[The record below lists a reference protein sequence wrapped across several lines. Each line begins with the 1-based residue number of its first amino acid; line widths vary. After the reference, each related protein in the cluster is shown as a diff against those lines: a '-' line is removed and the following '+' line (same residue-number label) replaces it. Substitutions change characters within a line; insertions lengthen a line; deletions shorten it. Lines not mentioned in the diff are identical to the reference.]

1 MLTSNQF
8 TSNLEEKIQLYNK
21 LKFMQNQEN
30 SKTQT
35 INGRNRS
42 PSFSLLE
49 NKTISPIEQFSTFSR
64 NNNYIDLPKNNTI
77 NTFTKNGI
85 SSISNTKTLHRT
97 RSVYL
102 YENSKLILS
111 KLESK
116 RNKINAGLKKN
127 RTPEITIKAKS
138 IKRDPNLFCERLYP
152 GSTKKIT
159 IDTNDLYGTDSKF
172 YNRPKKIIK
181 DEQFEFKPKIDKLS
195 QKIASKLE
203 NTTIRLNKPRQ
214 RSKAQLNSTM
224 TLEIEMVEKKYKKL
238 TLPNYEKN
246 IRHKNKTPSLYLR
259 GMEMIKRKNE
269 IMEENK
275 KENERHYLQFS
286 FKPNISPSSIYK
298 NKICHTIKIHQRAR
312 STEENGKKQNFDEL
326 YKRNERWKQAIEAKN
341 KKIQNEKKNKELRC
355 CTFVPKI
362 NKKVMENDTRFIQ
375 NNLEQIV
382 TYVKKRQDFLKLK
395 EEDELYK
402 NKIFYNQYIPHSIK
416 KKHLRN
422 FSHNNKTNPKNKS
435 LCIEEEFDCKNFSK
449 KK

>member
-1 MLTSNQF
+1 MMTSNQF
-8 TSNLEEKIQLYNK
+8 RANLEEKIQLYNK
-21 LKFMQNQEN
+21 LKLMQNQESCKN
-30 SKTQT
+30 IT

-42 PSFSLLE
+42 SSFSLLE
-49 NKTISPIEQFSTFSR
+49 NKSISPIEQFSTFSR
-64 NNNYIDLPKNNTI
+64 NNNIIDLPKNNTI

-85 SSISNTKTLHRT
+85 SSVSNTKNLHRT
-97 RSVYL
+97 RSDYL
-102 YENSKLILS
+102 YENSKIIMS

-116 RNKINAGLKKN
+116 RNIINARLKKN
-127 RTPEITIKAKS
+127 RTPVITIKAKS

-152 GSTKKIT
+152 GSTQKIT

-172 YNRPKKIIK
+172 YNPPKKIIK
-181 DEQFEFKPKIDKLS
+181 DEQFEFRPKIDKLS
-195 QKIASKLE
+195 KKIASKLE
-203 NTTIRLNKPRQ
+203 NTSIRLNKPRHK
-214 RSKAQLNSTM
+214 SKAHLNSTM

-238 TLPNYEKN
+238 TLPGYDKN
-246 IRHKNKTPSLYLR
+246 IPQKNRTPSLYLR

-298 NKICHTIKIHQRAR
+298 NKICHTIKIHQRTR

-326 YKRNERWKQAIEAKN
+326 YQRNERWKQAIEAKN
-341 KKIQNEKKNKELRC
+341 KKIQNDKKNKELRC

-362 NKKVMENDTRFIQ
+362 NKGVMENDTRFIQ
-375 NNLEQIV
+375 NNLDQIV
-382 TYVKKRQDFLKLK
+382 SYVKKRKDFLKLK

-416 KKHLRN
+416 KKQRN
-422 FSHNNKTNPKNKS
+422 FSHNNSKNVQKNQS
-435 LCIEEEFDCKNFSK
+435 LCIEEEIDYKNFSK